1 MKNLIKVERAK
12 IDMTQAELAD
22 VLKVSRQTIN
32 SIELGK
38 FVPST
43 VLSLKI
49 AAYFKVKF
57 EELFILEDKDWEI
70 L

>member
-12 IDMTQAELAD
+12 RDMTQAELAGEIN
-22 VLKVSRQTIN
+22 VSRQTIN

-43 VLSLKI
+43 ILSLKI
-49 AAYFKVKF
+49 ATYFKVKF
-57 EELFILEDKDWEI
+57 EELFILEDEDWE
-70 L
+70 